1 MSCSMALQSFISES
15 RELLQIMEAALL
27 CVEQGK
33 MDADILCAV
42 CKTANTIKSNA
53 GLFGLAQVVG
63 FIHVTESVLD
73 KIRSAQVCIDHKLS
87 VLLLE
92 CIDHI
97 GVLIEDLEKGVAPSE
112 SSQRRCN
119 ELTQRL
125 IACVECELE
134 TLSPSPA
141 CRKAV
146 KSTAEKPLSLVP
158 NADQPGVSRFSD
170 YIELLQACSRQEIRF
185 EEMLKR
191 FGALTQTELA
201 RVLQRHMQASLGEDK
216 ASQPNVIAMRG
227 RAISPTS
234 TSAGGRH
241 VIMPVD
247 AARLNH
253 LMTLLDELVTVGE
266 GARRLAQRVGDTEL
280 EATASSLSRLADE
293 IRDSSLR
300 LGVKS
305 FQ

>member
-1 MSCSMALQSFISES
+1 MSCEVALQHFIAES

-42 CKTANTIKSNA
+42 CRTANTIKSNA

-73 KIRSAQVCIDHKLS
+73 KVKSAQVCIDRNLS

-97 GVLIEDLEKGVAPSE
+97 GVLIEDLERGVAPSE
-112 SSQRRCN
+112 ASQRRCN
-119 ELTQRL
+119 ALTQRL
-125 IACVECELE
+125 IICVEQDLE
-134 TLSPSPA
+134 SMPPNPVFRKSVEPA
-141 CRKAV
+141 EEDALAMV
-146 KSTAEKPLSLVP
+146 AH
-158 NADQPGVSRFSD
+158 ADGPEVSRFSD
-170 YIELLQACSRQEIRF
+170 YIELLQACSRQELRF

-191 FGALTQTELA
+191 FGELTQVELA
-201 RVLQRHMQASLGEDK
+201 RVLRRQMQVNAVE
-216 ASQPNVIAMRG
+216 AACRPRVIL
-227 RAISPTS
+227 
-234 TSAGGRH
+234 
-241 VIMPVD
+241 PVD
-247 AARLNH
+247 ASRLNH
-253 LMTLLDELVTVGE
+253 LMTLLDELVTVGD
-266 GARRLAQRVGDTEL
+266 GARRLAQRAGDTEL

-300 LGVKS
+300 LGVRS